1 MATTNL
7 IDKSLGN
14 IEIQSGNGTPD
25 HAAPIG
31 TLYTNVDTGTLY
43 SNTNGTTTGWD
54 SMNKVAYGEI
64 YLSAN
69 TSTVNLPSGSTWIIP
84 SALTWTKGFCNGTD
98 ISGTTALSIN
108 SGRGGRYLIILSA
121 SVRWSSTN
129 AVNVEI
135 GLSLN
140 GNTPTNRYINS
151 AYIRNTANLDRVI
164 IVNGYIDLVPNDSLR
179 LYIRSITTST
189 ISVIR
194 NAYLTVYRIGD

>member
-43 SNTNGTTTGWD
+43 SNTVGTATGWD

-69 TSTVNLPSGSTWIIP
+69 TTTTSLTAPNWTIP
-84 SALTWTKGFCNGTD
+84 ALTWVKGFCNGTD
-98 ISGTTALSIN
+98 ISGTTALRIN
-108 SGRGGRYLIILSA
+108 SGRAGRYFVILSA
-121 SVRWSSTN
+121 SVRYSATASSTID
-129 AVNVEI
+129 I

-140 GNTPTNRYINS
+140 NNTPTDRYING
-151 AYIRNTANLDRVI
+151 AYIRNTTNLDRVI
-164 IVNGYIDLVPNDSLR
+164 VINGYLDLVTNDYLR
-179 LYIRSITTST
+179 LNIRTSVT
-189 ISVIR
+189 NVVILR
-194 NAYLTVYRIGD
+194 NTYLTVYRIGDSV